1 VYILGIHDGHNAA
14 AVLLKDG
21 RVVAGVQE
29 ERPRGLK
36 NAMGMPKG
44 AIHDVLEQA
53 GITPSQVDFVAL
65 CGLHSGEYIDVDQC
79 LSPSEVV
86 TEWHRANYEQRPLS
100 LKRLLRPLV
109 PQGVYELVKGD
120 RIRERRMGALISM
133 GFSRER
139 IRLVEHHTAH
149 ASSAY
154 YGWGKLDE
162 PVLVLTND
170 GMGDDICATVSIGRN
185 GQIERIAAVPC
196 GESVAEIYALTTFLM
211 GMVPLEHE
219 YKLMGMAPYASPSR
233 SEKLSRELSAL
244 VAFDGKGG
252 LTWARAHGLPPLS
265 LAYHQLEEIF
275 RRQRFDHICGGV
287 QLFVERFLTRWVT
300 NAIAETGIR
309 KIACS
314 GGIFMNVKANKLLLE
329 LEAVEDMFV
338 FPSCGDET
346 NAVGAAYWIHAQEC
360 LRNGRAVNIKP
371 LSDLYWG
378 RSFSDE
384 SIELAIS
391 KYPFSSK
398 VKVETPQNIELR
410 VAELLASGRVVARC
424 AERMEFGARAL
435 GNRSILANPA
445 DADVVKIINEM
456 IKQRDFWMP
465 FAPSVNAERA
475 RDYLRKPKNIPA
487 PYMTFCFDSVPEKVA
502 VFAAGVHP
510 YDGTARPQEV
520 TAAQN
525 PRYHRLIKYFGEL
538 TGEEIILNTS
548 FNLHGFPVVYTP
560 QQALRTLDQSGLEH
574 LAIGNFL
581 ISKKDDSC
589 RIKSPRRGISLFSQ
603 EQRV

>member
-1 VYILGIHDGHNAA
+1 MYILGIHDGHNASA
-14 AVLLKDG
+14 ILLRDG

-29 ERPRGLK
+29 ERPRGVK
-36 NAMGMPKG
+36 NAMGMPKA
-44 AIHDVLEQA
+44 AIQDVLEQA
-53 GITPSQVDFVAL
+53 AITPAHVDLVAL
-65 CGLHSGEYIDVDQC
+65 SGLHSGEYIDVDQC
-79 LSPSEVV
+79 SNPSEQIVK
-86 TEWHRANYEQRPLS
+86 WHKAKYDQRPFN
-100 LKRLLRPLV
+100 LKRLIRPLV
-109 PQGVYELVKGD
+109 PQSVFELVKGNG
-120 RIRERRMGALISM
+120 IRERRMDAVTSM
-133 GFSRER
+133 GFARER

-170 GMGDDICATVSIGRN
+170 GMGDDICATVSIGEN
-185 GQIERIAAVPC
+185 GQLKRIAAVPC

-219 YKLMGMAPYASPSR
+219 YKLMGMAPYASTSR
-233 SEKLSRELSAL
+233 SEKLSQVLSGL
-244 VAFDGKGG
+244 IAFDRNSG
-252 LTWARAHGLPPLS
+252 LTWTRTHGLPPLS
-265 LAYHQLEEIF
+265 LAYHQLEDIF

-287 QLFVERFLTRWVT
+287 QFFVENFLTKWVT
-300 NAIAETGIR
+300 NAIAQTGIR

-346 NAVGAAYWIHAQEC
+346 NAVGAAYWVHAQERQ
-360 LRNGRAVNIKP
+360 RNGQPVDIES

-378 RSFSDE
+378 KESSDDE
-384 SIELAIS
+384 IERAIS
-391 KYPFSSK
+391 EYRFSNK
-398 VKVETPQNIELR
+398 VRVETPHDIEFR

-424 AERMEFGARAL
+424 SGRMEFGARAL

-445 DADVVKIINEM
+445 DSNVVKIINEM

-465 FAPSVNAERA
+465 FAPSVNAERT
-475 RDYLRKPKNIPA
+475 RDYIRKPKDIPA
-487 PYMTFCFDSVPEKVA
+487 PYMTFCFDSVPEKVS

-520 TAAQN
+520 TAEQN
-525 PRYHRLIKYFGEL
+525 PRYHRLIQYFGEL
-538 TGEEIILNTS
+538 TREEIILNTS

-560 QQALRTLDQSGLEH
+560 QQALKTLDQSGLEH

-581 ISKKDDSC
+581 ISKKDYCC
-589 RIKSPRRGISLFSQ
+589 RIRNPQLGISHSF
-603 EQRV
+603 

>member
-1 VYILGIHDGHNAA
+1 MYILGIHDGHNAA

-44 AIHDVLEQA
+44 AIHDVLDQA
-53 GITPSQVDFVAL
+53 GITPAQVDFVAL
-65 CGLHSGEYIDVDQC
+65 SGLHSGEYIDVDQC
-79 LSPSEVV
+79 PNPSELI
-86 TEWHRANYEQRPLS
+86 TEWHQAKYDQSQFN
-100 LKRLLRPLV
+100 LKRFIRPLV
-109 PQGVYELVKGD
+109 PQSVYELAKGNG
-120 RIRERRMGALISM
+120 IRKRRMDTVTSM
-133 GFSRER
+133 GFAREQ

-154 YGWGKLDE
+154 YGWGKLHE
-162 PVLVLTND
+162 PILVLTND
-170 GMGDDICATVSIGRN
+170 GMGDDICATVSIGKN
-185 GQIERIAAVPC
+185 GRLERIAVVPC
-196 GESVAEIYALTTFLM
+196 GESVAEVYALTTFLM

-219 YKLMGMAPYASPSR
+219 YKLMGMAPYASTSR
-233 SEKLSRELSAL
+233 SEKLSQALSQL
-244 VAFDGKGG
+244 IAFDRNGG
-252 LTWARAHGLPPLS
+252 LTWTRTHGLPPLS

-275 RRQRFDHICGGV
+275 RRQRFDHVCGGV

-300 NAIAETGIR
+300 NAIAQTGIR

-346 NAVGAAYWIHAQEC
+346 NAVGAAYWVHAQEC
-360 LRNGRAVNIKP
+360 QRNGRAVDIKP
-371 LSDLYWG
+371 VSDLYWG
-378 RSFSDE
+378 KSFSDE
-384 SIELAIS
+384 FIEQAIS
-391 KYPFSSK
+391 KYPFTSK
-398 VKVETPQNIELR
+398 LKVETPQDIELR

-445 DADVVKIINEM
+445 DASVVKIINEM

-465 FAPSVNAERA
+465 FAPSVNAERT
-475 RDYLRKPKNIPA
+475 RDYIRKPKDIPA
-487 PYMTFCFDSVPEKVA
+487 PYMTFCFDSVPEKMS

-520 TAAQN
+520 TAEQN
-525 PRYHRLIKYFGEL
+525 PRYHRLIQYFGEL

-560 QQALRTLDQSGLEH
+560 QQALKTLDQSGLEH

-581 ISKKDDSC
+581 ISKKDYCC
-589 RIKSPRRGISLFSQ
+589 RIKNPQPGISQSC
-603 EQRV
+603 

>member
-1 VYILGIHDGHNAA
+1 MYILGIHDGHNASA
-14 AVLLKDG
+14 ILLKDG

-29 ERPRGLK
+29 ERPRGVK
-36 NAMGMPKG
+36 NAMGMPK
-44 AIHDVLEQA
+44 AAVQDVLKQA
-53 GITPSQVDFVAL
+53 AITPTDVDFVAL
-65 CGLHSGEYIDVDQC
+65 SGLHSGEYIDVDQC
-79 LSPSEVV
+79 PNPSEQIVQ
-86 TEWHRANYEQRPLS
+86 WHQAKYDQRAFD
-100 LKRLLRPLV
+100 LKRLIRPLV
-109 PQGVYELVKGD
+109 PTTVYELVKGNG
-120 RIRERRMGALISM
+120 IRERRMDAVTSM
-133 GFSRER
+133 GFERER
-139 IRLVEHHTAH
+139 IRLVEHHRAH

-170 GMGDDICATVSIGRN
+170 GMGDDICATVNIGKN
-185 GQIERIAAVPC
+185 GQLERIAAVPY

-219 YKLMGMAPYASPSR
+219 YKLMGMAPYASPAR
-233 SEKLSRELSAL
+233 SEKLHRTLSGII
-244 VAFDGKGG
+244 AFDRNGG
-252 LTWARAHGLPPLS
+252 LTWKRTNGLPPLS

-287 QLFVERFLTRWVT
+287 QLFVENFLTKWVR

-329 LEAVEDMFV
+329 LDEVEDMFV

-346 NAVGAAYWIHAQEC
+346 NAVGAAYWVHAQERQ
-360 LRNGRAVNIKP
+360 RNGQPVDIEP

-378 RSFSDE
+378 KQSSNDE
-384 SIELAIS
+384 IERAIS
-391 KYPFSSK
+391 EYQFSNK
-398 VKVETPQNIELR
+398 VRVETPHDIEFR

-424 AERMEFGARAL
+424 SGRMEFGARAL

-445 DADVVKIINEM
+445 DSNVVKIINEM

-465 FAPSVNAERA
+465 FAPSVTAERVH
-475 RDYLRKPKNIPA
+475 DYIRKPKDIPA
-487 PYMTFCFDSVPEKVA
+487 PYMIFCFDSVSEKVP

-520 TAAQN
+520 TQEQN
-525 PRYHRLIKYFGEL
+525 PPYHRLIQHFGEL

-560 QQALRTLDQSGLEH
+560 QQALDTLDNSGLQH
-574 LAIGNFL
+574 LALGGFL
-581 ISKKDDSC
+581 ISKKIRC
-589 RIKSPRRGISLFSQ
+589 
-603 EQRV
+603 